1 MKSAVLAF
9 CAAMSTTAY
18 AAGPVVLIVGPPGSG
33 RTTQA
38 ELLSKTLG
46 APLISA
52 DELISRNPQKFQKN
66 RIPTLNGVDV
76 HLDPALNQLV
86 ESALLSTD
94 LSKGVVL
101 DGYPASKIQG
111 DFLMTL
117 REKFEL
123 PAAIVIHLNAPDD
136 VVRKRLKKQNR
147 PDIDQELKDYHR
159 EFAFVRQYF
168 PDADIR
174 TIDATRKPAE
184 VAKQIRKLLQ
194 NQQN

>member
-9 CAAMSTTAY
+9 WAAVSSAAY

-46 APLISA
+46 ARLISA
-52 DELISRNPQKFQKN
+52 DELIARNPQKFQKN

-101 DGYPASKIQG
+101 DGYPAS
-111 DFLMTL
+111 
-117 REKFEL
+117 
-123 PAAIVIHLNAPDD
+123 
-136 VVRKRLKKQNR
+136 
-147 PDIDQELKDYHR
+147 
-159 EFAFVRQYF
+159 
-168 PDADIR
+168 
-174 TIDATRKPAE
+174 
-184 VAKQIRKLLQ
+184 
-194 NQQN
+194 